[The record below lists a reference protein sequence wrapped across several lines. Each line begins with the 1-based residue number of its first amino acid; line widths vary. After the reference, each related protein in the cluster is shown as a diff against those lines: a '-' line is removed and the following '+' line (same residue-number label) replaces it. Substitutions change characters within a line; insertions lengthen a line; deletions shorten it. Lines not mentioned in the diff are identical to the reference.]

1 MGKIE
6 RGPTPRDMPELVV
19 GFKAE
24 GFRSRLVLP
33 WGSRGGKEPVPAL
46 LEAGQGIQRGSAG
59 QDSPGAGIGGIE
71 RRRGSWELW
80 GQSVPVMEVSVHPS
94 LCQQSCCLF
103 LGVFWEVMLQ
113 RFLDIPSAF
122 P

>member
-46 LEAGQGIQRGSAG
+46 LEAGQGIQGGSRGAQLG
-59 QDSPGAGIGGIE
+59 RTALEQGLGELRGGEGAGSCG
-71 RRRGSWELW
+71 
-80 GQSVPVMEVSVHPS
+80 VS
-94 LCQQSCCLF
+94 LCQ
-103 LGVFWEVMLQ
+103 
-113 RFLDIPSAF
+113 
-122 P
+122 